1 MYEERLYP
9 FCIALFLL
17 CFDLFLSKCR
27 MKASDF
33 SEFGSHSS
41 MQAGQIL
48 GNAGYTPVLM
58 NFANESF
65 GKMAAGCLFFAL
77 AVHLAWTTAYTTL
90 HRSSQGMFKKCPKY
104 AHISLP
110 WNTFVFSFCMYSKKG
125 ISACQSQ
132 TLQRCDAGGGW
143 LSGMWGAQEEGL
155 MRRSSLYLSLWPL
168 RRPGDELWRR
178 SPPNRGRV
186 FHRENNVRWHDDS
199 TAKFS
204 WKYERHMFFR
214 QWQGFFFETCSL
226 LTYGVEITDQDVDP
240 HTKTCHVSPL
250 SFEHVT

>member
-9 FCIALFLL
+9 CCIALFLL

-65 GKMAAGCLFFAL
+65 GKMGAGCLFFAL

-104 AHISLP
+104 AQISLP

-186 FHRENNVRWHDDS
+186 CQM
-199 TAKFS
+199 TAQQNSVESMKGTC
-204 WKYERHMFFR
+204 FFDNDKE
-214 QWQGFFFETCSL
+214 FFFETCSL

-240 HTKTCHVSPL
+240 HTKTCHFSPL

>member
-1 MYEERLYP
+1 
-9 FCIALFLL
+9 
-17 CFDLFLSKCR
+17 
-27 MKASDF
+27 
-33 SEFGSHSS
+33 
-41 MQAGQIL
+41 
-48 GNAGYTPVLM
+48 
-58 NFANESF
+58 
-65 GKMAAGCLFFAL
+65 
-77 AVHLAWTTAYTTL
+77 
-90 HRSSQGMFKKCPKY
+90 MFKKCPKY

-199 TAKFS
+199 TAKLS

-214 QWQGFFFETCSL
+214 QWQWFFSRHAVSSPTVLKSQIRMLIPTLKPVIFLHFRLNMLHKTLKRELHFRWSVAIHFADHFIFKL
-226 LTYGVEITDQDVDP
+226 LDEALLAIGCLTLRGNALAPIVNW
-240 HTKTCHVSPL
+240 VS
-250 SFEHVT
+250 EKVTWCNQIPWKSDNELRVFFGKIAEFPNVLKDFVAWINNSSI